1 VRDGPARVVSG
12 AVLQLA
18 LSILALSTPADAA
31 RLDAWGYRA
40 DPADVGLR
48 QGWQGRRMTMAP
60 VVLPHVPNARAV
72 RGSAGRRGQG
82 GAVGWWRTD
91 LVASSSGEHM
101 LRFAS
106 VHHRA
111 TVWLDGRRI
120 CAHVGAYEPF
130 RCPATLR
137 AGTRHEVTVRA
148 DWRKPAAQRRAGY
161 DRAWFNW
168 GGMDG
173 PVTVESPAATRL
185 DLVGVRTRLA
195 GGNAHVTF
203 VVRVRDYE
211 RRARVVRVAG
221 GLRRGGRE
229 VPVRFAGVRV
239 PAGGSVRVSRTVTVR
254 SPRLWAPG
262 RPALHELS
270 LAEPGGGE
278 LHQLVGLRELTWPGG
293 RLRLNG
299 RLLRLQG
306 AGLPPDARGHGDGL
320 TGADH
325 ERIVTELRAIGANAA
340 RAQYPLSD
348 DLLER
353 LDRAGILVWQ
363 LVGPFD
369 KAGAFRSG
377 APRLR
382 AAGRRKALATVE
394 RQAAHPS
401 VVAWSLANEAAGQG
415 HPAGQAA
422 YIDAMARELHRIDPG
437 RLVAADLWGP
447 HLPRRAGL
455 LHRNLDAVGFTEYVG
470 LVERAGRS
478 VAEQDA
484 LVRSWVASLRRLFP
498 GKVAVVTEFGANAN
512 ARNRPERP
520 GGYAFQARLI
530 ASRIALYR
538 STPLSGTLVWTLRD
552 YAVAPDFTAA
562 AVRRANPGIRLT
574 PGLSEKGLFGYDGR
588 AKPAVR
594 AVRRAFARER

>member
-1 VRDGPARVVSG
+1 
-12 AVLQLA
+12 
-18 LSILALSTPADAA
+18 
-31 RLDAWGYRA
+31 
-40 DPADVGLR
+40 
-48 QGWQGRRMTMAP
+48 
-60 VVLPHVPNARAV
+60 
-72 RGSAGRRGQG
+72 
-82 GAVGWWRTD
+82 
-91 LVASSSGEHM
+91 
-101 LRFAS
+101 
-106 VHHRA
+106 
-111 TVWLDGRRI
+111 
-120 CAHVGAYEPF
+120 
-130 RCPATLR
+130 
-137 AGTRHEVTVRA
+137 
-148 DWRKPAAQRRAGY
+148 
-161 DRAWFNW
+161 
-168 GGMDG
+168 MDG

-195 GGNAHVTF
+195 GGNARVTF

-221 GLRRGGRE
+221 ALRQGGRE
-229 VPVRFAGVRV
+229 VPVRFAAVRV
-239 PAGGSVRVSRTVTVR
+239 PAGGSVRVSRTITVR

-262 RPALHELS
+262 HPALHELS

-278 LHQLVGLRELTWPGG
+278 LRQRVGLRELTWPGG
-293 RLRLNG
+293 RLRLNS
-299 RLLRLQG
+299 RLLRLRG

-320 TGADH
+320 TGTDH

-377 APRLR
+377 TPLLR
-382 AAGRRKALATVE
+382 AAGRRRTLATVE
-394 RQAAHPS
+394 RGAAHPS

-415 HPAGQAA
+415 NPAGQAA
-422 YIDAMARELHRIDPG
+422 YIDALARELHRIDPG

-478 VAEQDA
+478 VSEQDA
-484 LVRSWVASLRRLFP
+484 LVRSWVASLRQLFP
-498 GKVAVVTEFGANAN
+498 GKVTVVTEFGANAN
-512 ARNRPERP
+512 ARNRSERP

-530 ASRIALYR
+530 ARRTALYR

-594 AVRRAFARER
+594 AVRRALARER